1 MMLKFFGGPYFEL
14 QTKVQNFEKFMQ
26 VISLQILYIGSI
38 SNFINIVTLHFFLNF
53 KSPILFK
60 SFGFK

>member
-26 VISLQILYIGSI
+26 VISLQILII
-38 SNFINIVTLHFFLNF
+38 LDPFL
-53 KSPILFK
+53 IL
-60 SFGFK
+60 